1 MKLMQNQTLTQKFK
15 KIQTP
20 FYFYDIELLKKT
32 AQTAIA
38 EANKYGY
45 KIHYALKA
53 NSNHKILKILNN
65 IGFGA
70 DCVSA
75 NEIIR
80 AVECGFN
87 PKHIAY
93 AGVGKTD
100 REINAALD
108 FEIFTF
114 NCESL
119 PEIENINK
127 LAAAKGKTADI
138 AIRINPNV
146 DAHTHEYITTGL
158 EENKFGISEWQFAE
172 VVEKIKSLTNINLI
186 SLHFHIGSQIT
197 DMKVFEALCGR
208 VKEIQE
214 IFESFGIKF
223 PHLNVGGG
231 LGIDYQNPDTN
242 PIVDFKSYFEIFNKN
257 LNLYNYQKLH
267 FELGR
272 AIVAQC
278 GSLITQVVY
287 VKHGRQKSFVIVDGG
302 MSDLIR
308 PALYHAYHKIENL
321 TSAKDKKSYDIVGP
335 ICESSDC
342 FAKDEMINEAQRGDI
357 LAIRSAGAYGE
368 VMASQYNL
376 RELPKAY
383 YSDEI

>member
-1 MKLMQNQTLTQKFK
+1 MSNQIHVEKLK

-32 AQTAIA
+32 AQAAITEA
-38 EANKYGY
+38 EKFGY
-45 KIHYALKA
+45 EIHYALKA
-53 NSNHKILKILNN
+53 NSNHKILKILSAS
-65 IGFGA
+65 GFGA

-75 NEIIR
+75 NEIVR
-80 AVECGFN
+80 AVECGFS
-87 PKHIAY
+87 PQHIAY

-100 REINAALD
+100 NEINTALD
-108 FEIFTF
+108 FGIFTF

-119 PEIENINK
+119 PEMENINS
-127 LAAAKGKTADI
+127 LAAKKNKIADI

-146 DAHTHEYITTGL
+146 DAHTHEYVTTGL
-158 EENKFGISEWQFAE
+158 EENKFGISEWQFNE

-186 SLHFHIGSQIT
+186 SLHFHIGSQIEDT
-197 DMKVFEALCGR
+197 KVFETLCKR
-208 VKEIQE
+208 VNEIQKT
-214 IFESFGIKF
+214 FESFGIKL

-231 LGIDYQNPDTN
+231 VGINYKNPDAGS
-242 PIVDFKSYFEIFNKN
+242 IADFKSYFEIFNKN
-257 LNLYNYQKLH
+257 LNLYSGQKLH

-272 AIVAQC
+272 SIVAQC
-278 GSLITQVVY
+278 GNLVTQVVY
-287 VKHGRQKSFVIVDGG
+287 VKNGRQKSFVITDGG
-302 MSDLIR
+302 MNDLIR
-308 PALYHAYHKIENL
+308 PALYRAYHKIENL
-321 TSAKDKKSYDIVGP
+321 TSTKAEKTYDIVGP

-342 FAKDEMINEAQRGDI
+342 FAKNEMINETQRGDI
-357 LAIRSAGAYGE
+357 LAIRSAGAYCE

>member
-1 MKLMQNQTLTQKFK
+1 MQNQTLVEKFK

-20 FYFYDIELLKKT
+20 FYFYDIDLLKET
-32 AQTAIA
+32 AQTAIS
-38 EANKYGY
+38 EADKFGY

-53 NSNHKILKILNN
+53 NSNHKILKILSAA
-65 IGFGA
+65 GFGA

-80 AVECGFN
+80 AVECGFS

-100 REINAALD
+100 KEINTALD
-108 FEIFTF
+108 LEIFTF

-119 PEIENINK
+119 PEIENINN
-127 LAAAKGKTADI
+127 LAAKKGKIADI

-146 DAHTHEYITTGL
+146 DAHTHEYVTTGL
-158 EENKFGISEWQFAE
+158 EENKFGISEWQFEE
-172 VVEKIKSLTNINLI
+172 VVGKIKLLENINLI
-186 SLHFHIGSQIT
+186 SLHFHIGSQIIDT
-197 DMKVFEALCGR
+197 KVFETLCKR
-208 VKEIQE
+208 INEIQG
-214 IFESFGIKF
+214 IFERLGIKL

-231 LGIDYQNPDTN
+231 LGINYQNPDKDS
-242 PIVDFKSYFEIFNKN
+242 IVDFKSYFEIFNKN
-257 LNLYNYQKLH
+257 LNLYSGQKLH

-272 AIVAQC
+272 SIVAQC
-278 GSLITQVVY
+278 GSLITQVTY
-287 VKHGRQKSFVIVDGG
+287 VKNGRQKSFVITDSG
-302 MSDLIR
+302 MNDLIR
-308 PALYHAYHKIENL
+308 PALYQAYHKIENL
-321 TSAKDKKSYDIVGP
+321 TSVKAEKVYDIVGP

-342 FAKDEMINEAQRGDI
+342 FAKNELINETQRGDI

>member
-1 MKLMQNQTLTQKFK
+1 MLNTTLAEKFK

-20 FYFYDIELLKKT
+20 FYFYDVELLKKT

-38 EANKYGY
+38 EADKYGY

-53 NSNHKILKILNN
+53 NSNHKILKILSEM
-65 IGFGA
+65 GFGA

-75 NEIIR
+75 NEIVR

-100 REINAALD
+100 REINTALD
-108 FEIFTF
+108 LEIFTF

-119 PEIENINK
+119 PEIENIDR
-127 LAAAKGKTADI
+127 LAAEKGKIADI

-146 DAHTHEYITTGL
+146 DAHTHEYVTTGL
-158 EENKFGISEWQFAE
+158 EENKFGISEWQFSE
-172 VVEKIKSLTNINLI
+172 TVGKIRSLNSVNLVC
-186 SLHFHIGSQIT
+186 LHFHVGSQIV
-197 DMKVFEALCGR
+197 DMEVFETLCKK
-208 VKEIQE
+208 VNEIQK
-214 IFESFGIKF
+214 IFESFEIRL

-231 LGIDYQNPDTN
+231 LGIDYKNPDAN
-242 PIVDFKSYFEIFNKN
+242 SIVDFKSYFEIFNKN
-257 LNLYNYQKLH
+257 LNLHKGQKLH

-272 AIVAQC
+272 SIVAQC
-278 GSLITQVVY
+278 GSLITQVTY
-287 VKHGRQKSFVIVDGG
+287 VKNGRQKSFVITDGG
-302 MSDLIR
+302 MNDLIR

-321 TSAKDKKSYDIVGP
+321 TSAKAEKNYDIVGP

-342 FAKDEMINEAQRGDI
+342 FAKNEPVNETQRGDI

-383 YSDEI
+383 YSNEI

>member
-1 MKLMQNQTLTQKFK
+1 MLNTTLAENFK

-32 AQTAIA
+32 AQAAIS
-38 EANKYGY
+38 EADKYGY
-45 KIHYALKA
+45 EIHYALKA
-53 NSNHKILKILNN
+53 NSNHKILKILSKM
-65 IGFGA
+65 GFGA

-87 PKHIAY
+87 PKHVAY

-100 REINAALD
+100 KEINTALD
-108 FEIFTF
+108 LEIFTF

-119 PEIENINK
+119 PEIENVNK
-127 LAAAKGKTADI
+127 LAAEKGKIADI

-146 DAHTHEYITTGL
+146 DAHTHEYVTTGL
-158 EENKFGISEWQFAE
+158 EENKFGISERQFSEA
-172 VVEKIKSLTNINLI
+172 VEKIKSLNSINLI
-186 SLHFHIGSQIT
+186 SLHFHVGSQIA
-197 DMKVFEALCGR
+197 DMEVFETLCKR
-208 VKEIQE
+208 VNKIQQ
-214 IFESFGIKF
+214 IFETFGIKL

-231 LGIDYQNPDTN
+231 LGIDYKNPDAN
-242 PIVDFKSYFEIFNKN
+242 SIVDFKSYFEIFNKN
-257 LNLYNYQKLH
+257 LNLHKDQKLH

-272 AIVAQC
+272 SIIAQC
-278 GSLITQVVY
+278 GSLITRVTY
-287 VKHGRQKSFVIVDGG
+287 VKSGQQKSFVITDGG
-302 MSDLIR
+302 MNDLIR

-321 TSAKDKKSYDIVGP
+321 TSTKAEKNYDIVGP

-342 FAKDEMINEAQRGDI
+342 FAKNELVNETQRGDI

-383 YSDEI
+383 YSDEV

>member
-1 MKLMQNQTLTQKFK
+1 MLNKTLVEKLK

-20 FYFYDIELLKKT
+20 FYFYDTELLKKT
-32 AQTAIA
+32 AATVAA
-38 EANKYGY
+38 EAKKFGY
-45 KIHYALKA
+45 TVHYALKA
-53 NSNHKILKILNN
+53 NSNHKILNILNAA
-65 IGFGA
+65 GFGA

-75 NEIIR
+75 NEIVR

-87 PKHIAY
+87 PKHVAY

-100 REINAALD
+100 KEINKALD
-108 FEIFTF
+108 LEIFTF

-119 PEIENINK
+119 PEIENINH
-127 LAAAKGKTADI
+127 LAAQKGKTADI

-146 DAHTHEYITTGL
+146 DAHTHEYVTTGL
-158 EENKFGISEWQFAE
+158 EENKFGISEWQFNE
-172 VVEKIKSLTNINLI
+172 VVEKIKSLNSVNLI

-197 DMKVFEALCGR
+197 DMKVFETLCKR
-208 VKEIQE
+208 VNEIQKT
-214 IFESFGIKF
+214 FESLEIKL

-231 LGIDYQNPDTN
+231 LGIDYKNPDAN
-242 PIVDFKSYFEIFNKN
+242 PVADFKSYFEIFNKN
-257 LNLYNYQKLH
+257 LNLYDGQKLH

-272 AIVAQC
+272 SIVGQC
-278 GSLITQVVY
+278 GSLITQVTY
-287 VKHGRQKSFVIVDGG
+287 VKTGLQKSFVITDGG
-302 MSDLIR
+302 MNDLIR
-308 PALYHAYHKIENL
+308 PALYQAYHKIENL
-321 TSAKDKKSYDIVGP
+321 TSTKAEKSYDIVGP
-335 ICESSDC
+335 VCESSDC
-342 FAKDEMINEAQRGDI
+342 FAKNEMINETQRGDI

>member
-1 MKLMQNQTLTQKFK
+1 MFNQTIIEKLQ

-20 FYFYDIELLKKT
+20 FYFYDIDLLKKT
-32 AQTAIA
+32 AETAIA

-53 NSNHKILKILNN
+53 NPNPKILKILKDL
-65 IGFGA
+65 GFGA

-75 NEIIR
+75 NEITR
-80 AVECGFN
+80 AVECGFD

-100 REINAALD
+100 VEINTALD
-108 FEIFTF
+108 FGIFTF

-127 LAAAKGKTADI
+127 LAAEKGKIADI

-146 DAHTHEYITTGL
+146 DAHTHQYITTGL
-158 EENKFGISEWQFAE
+158 EENKFGISDWQFEE
-172 VVEKIKSLTNINLI
+172 VIEKIKSLKNVNLI

-197 DMKVFEALCGR
+197 DMNIFEVLCNR
-208 VKEIQE
+208 VNEIQKT
-214 IFESFGIKF
+214 FESLGAKL
-223 PHLNVGGG
+223 PHLDVGGG

-242 PIVDFKSYFEIFNKN
+242 KIVDFKSYFEIFNKHLN
-257 LNLYNYQKLH
+257 LNKDQKLH

-272 AIVAQC
+272 AIVGQC
-278 GSLITQVVY
+278 GNLITQVLY
-287 VKHGRQKSFVIVDGG
+287 VKHGREKSFVIVDGG

-308 PALYHAYHKIENL
+308 PALYQAYHKIQNL
-321 TSAKDKKSYDIVGP
+321 TSTKSKKIYDVVGP
-335 ICESSDC
+335 ICESSDF
-342 FAKDEMINEAQRGDI
+342 FAKNETLNETQRGDFF
-357 LAIRSAGAYGE
+357 AIRSAGAYGE
-368 VMASQYNL
+368 IMASQYNL
-376 RELPKAY
+376 RVLPKAY

>member
-1 MKLMQNQTLTQKFK
+1 MLNKSYVEKFK
-15 KIQTP
+15 TLQTP
-20 FYFYDIELLKKT
+20 FYFYDVDLLRKT
-32 AQTAIA
+32 AQAAIG

-45 KIHYALKA
+45 KVHYALKA
-53 NSNHKILKILNN
+53 NPNSKILKILNTL
-65 IGFGA
+65 GFGA

-75 NEIIR
+75 NEIQR

-100 REINAALD
+100 KEINTALD
-108 FEIFTF
+108 LEIFTF

-127 LAAAKGKTADI
+127 LAAAKGKIADI
-138 AIRINPNV
+138 EIRINPNV
-146 DAHTHEYITTGL
+146 DAHTHHYITTGL

-172 VVEKIKSLTNINLI
+172 TVEKIKSLHNVRLI
-186 SLHFHIGSQIT
+186 CLHFHIGSQIT
-197 DMKVFEALCGR
+197 DMKVFEILCSR
-208 VKEIQE
+208 VNEIQKT
-214 IFESFGIKF
+214 FEDFGFVF

-231 LGIDYQNPDTN
+231 LGVDYQNPDTN
-242 PIVDFKSYFEIFNKN
+242 SIVDFKSYFEIFNKN
-257 LNLYNYQKLH
+257 LNLNKNQQLH

-272 AIVAQC
+272 AIVGQC
-278 GSLITQVVY
+278 GNLITQVLY

-308 PALYHAYHKIENL
+308 PALYQAYHKIENI
-321 TSAKDKKSYDIVGP
+321 TSAKAEKTYDIVGP

-342 FAKDEMINEAQRGDI
+342 FAKNETLNETERGDF

-368 VMASQYNL
+368 IMASQYNL
-376 RELPKAY
+376 RTLPSAY

>member
-1 MKLMQNQTLTQKFK
+1 MLNYALSEKFR

-20 FYFYDIELLKKT
+20 FYFYDIELLKET
-32 AQTAIA
+32 AQTAIS
-38 EANKYGY
+38 EADKYKY

-53 NSNHKILKILNN
+53 NSNHKILKILSEM
-65 IGFGA
+65 GFGA

-75 NEIIR
+75 NEIVR

-100 REINAALD
+100 REINTALD
-108 FEIFTF
+108 LEIFTF

-127 LAAAKGKTADI
+127 LATQKGKTANI

-158 EENKFGISEWQFAE
+158 EENKFGINEWQFNE
-172 VVEKIKSLTNINLI
+172 IVEKIKSLNNIKLI

-197 DMKVFEALCGR
+197 DMKVFETLCIR
-208 VKEIQE
+208 VNEIQK
-214 IFESFGIKF
+214 IFESLDIKL

-242 PIVDFKSYFEIFNKN
+242 SIMDFKSYFEIFNKN
-257 LNLYNYQKLH
+257 LTLHREQTLH

-272 AIVAQC
+272 SIVAQC
-278 GSLITQVVY
+278 GNLITQVTY
-287 VKHGRQKSFVIVDGG
+287 VKHGREKSFVITDAG

-321 TSAKDKKSYDIVGP
+321 TSAKDKKPYDIVGP
-335 ICESSDC
+335 ICESSDY
-342 FAKDEMINEAQRGDI
+342 FAKNETINETQRGDI

>member
-1 MKLMQNQTLTQKFK
+1 MSNTTLAEKIK

-32 AQTAIA
+32 AQAAITEA
-38 EANKYGY
+38 EKYGY
-45 KIHYALKA
+45 EIHYALKA
-53 NSNHKILKILNN
+53 NSNHKILKVLSKM
-65 IGFGA
+65 GFGA

-80 AVECGFN
+80 AAECGFS

-100 REINAALD
+100 KEINTALD
-108 FEIFTF
+108 LEIFTF

-119 PEIENINK
+119 PEIENIDK
-127 LAAAKGKTADI
+127 LAAKKGKIADI

-146 DAHTHEYITTGL
+146 DAHTHEYVTTGL
-158 EENKFGISEWQFAE
+158 EENKFGISEWQFNE
-172 VVEKIKSLTNINLI
+172 VVEKIRLLNNINLI
-186 SLHFHIGSQIT
+186 CLHIHVGSQIT
-197 DMKVFEALCGR
+197 DMEVFKTLCKR
-208 VKEIQE
+208 VNEIQKT
-214 IFESFGIKF
+214 FELFDIKL

-231 LGIDYQNPDTN
+231 LGIDYQNPDAN
-242 PIVDFKSYFEIFNKN
+242 SIVDFKSYFEIFSKN
-257 LNLYNYQKLH
+257 LNLHKGQKLH

-272 AIVAQC
+272 SIVAQC

-287 VKHGRQKSFVIVDGG
+287 VKNGRQKSFIITDGG
-302 MSDLIR
+302 MNDLIR

-321 TSAKDKKSYDIVGP
+321 TSTKAEKKYDIVGP

-342 FAKDEMINEAQRGDI
+342 FAKAELINETQRGDI

>member
-1 MKLMQNQTLTQKFK
+1 MSNQIPVEKLK

-32 AQTAIA
+32 AQAAIIEA
-38 EANKYGY
+38 EKFGY
-45 KIHYALKA
+45 EIHYAIKA
-53 NSNHKILKILNN
+53 NSNRKILQILSEA
-65 IGFGA
+65 GFGA

-75 NEIIR
+75 NEIVR

-100 REINAALD
+100 REINTALD
-108 FEIFTF
+108 LEIFTF

-119 PEIENINK
+119 PEIENINI
-127 LAAAKGKTADI
+127 LAARKNKIADM

-146 DAHTHEYITTGL
+146 DAHTHEYVTTGM
-158 EENKFGISEWQFAE
+158 EENKFGISEWQFSE
-172 VVEKIKSLTNINLI
+172 IVEKIKSLTSINLI
-186 SLHFHIGSQIT
+186 SLHFHIGSQIE
-197 DMKVFEALCGR
+197 DMKVFETLCKR
-208 VKEIQE
+208 VNEIQKT
-214 IFESFGIKF
+214 FELFGIKL
-223 PHLNVGGG
+223 PHLNIGGG
-231 LGIDYQNPDTN
+231 LGIDYKNPDSSS
-242 PIVDFKSYFEIFNKN
+242 VADFKSYFEIFNKN
-257 LNLYNYQKLH
+257 LNLYSGQKLH

-272 AIVAQC
+272 SIVAQC

-287 VKHGRQKSFVIVDGG
+287 VKNGRQKSFVITDGG
-302 MSDLIR
+302 MNDLIR

-321 TSAKDKKSYDIVGP
+321 TSAKAEKSYDIVGP

-342 FAKDEMINEAQRGDI
+342 FAKNEMINETQRGDI

>member
-1 MKLMQNQTLTQKFK
+1 MFNQTITEKLQ

-32 AQTAIA
+32 AQTAIS

-53 NSNHKILKILNN
+53 NPNPKILKILKDM
-65 IGFGA
+65 GFGA

-75 NEIIR
+75 NEIVR

-87 PKHIAY
+87 PKSVAY

-100 REINAALD
+100 EEINTALD
-108 FEIFTF
+108 FEIYTF

-127 LAAAKGKTADI
+127 LAAEKGKIADI

-146 DAHTHEYITTGL
+146 DAHTHQYITTGL
-158 EENKFGISEWQFAE
+158 EENKFGINEWQFE
-172 VVEKIKSLTNINLI
+172 DVVKTIKSLKNVNLI

-197 DMKVFEALCGR
+197 DMKVFETLCHR
-208 VKEIQE
+208 VNEIQK
-214 IFESFGIKF
+214 IFKSFGVEL

-242 PIVDFKSYFEIFNKN
+242 KIVDFKSYFEIFNKN
-257 LNLYNYQKLH
+257 LNLNNGQHLH

-272 AIVAQC
+272 AIVGQC
-278 GSLITQVVY
+278 GNLITKVLY
-287 VKHGRQKSFVIVDGG
+287 VKHGLKKSFVIVDGG

-308 PALYHAYHKIENL
+308 PALYQAYHKIQNL
-321 TSAKDKKSYDIVGP
+321 TSSENEKTYDIVGP

-342 FAKDEMINEAQRGDI
+342 FAKDELLNETQRGDF

-368 VMASQYNL
+368 IMASQYNL
-376 RELPKAY
+376 RVLPKAY

>member
-1 MKLMQNQTLTQKFK
+1 MPSKAIIEKLK

-32 AQTAIA
+32 AQTAINEA
-38 EANKYGY
+38 EKFGY
-45 KIHYALKA
+45 TIHYALKA
-53 NSNHKILKILNN
+53 NSNHKILKILSAA
-65 IGFGA
+65 GFGA

-75 NEIIR
+75 NEIVR
-80 AVECGFN
+80 ATECGFN

-100 REINAALD
+100 KEINTALD
-108 FEIFTF
+108 SGIFTF

-119 PEIENINK
+119 PEIENINSI
-127 LAAAKGKTADI
+127 AAKKSKIADI

-146 DAHTHEYITTGL
+146 DAHTHEYVTTGL
-158 EENKFGISEWQFAE
+158 EENKFGISEWQFNE
-172 VVEKIKSLTNINLI
+172 VVEKIKSLDSVKLI

-197 DMKVFEALCGR
+197 DMKVFETLCAR
-208 VKEIQE
+208 VNEIQK
-214 IFESFGIKF
+214 IFETLGIKL

-231 LGIDYQNPDTN
+231 LGIDYKNPDAN
-242 PIVDFKSYFEIFNKN
+242 SIIDFKSYFEIFNKN
-257 LNLYNYQKLH
+257 LNLYDGQKLH

-272 AIVAQC
+272 SIVAQC
-278 GSLITQVVY
+278 GSLITQVTY
-287 VKHGRQKSFVIVDGG
+287 VKNGRQKNFVITDGG
-302 MSDLIR
+302 MNDLIR
-308 PALYHAYHKIENL
+308 PALYRAYHKIKNL
-321 TSAKDKKSYDIVGP
+321 TSSKPEKIYDIVGP

-342 FAKDEMINEAQRGDI
+342 FAKNEMINETQRGDI
-357 LAIRSAGAYGE
+357 LAICSAGAYGE